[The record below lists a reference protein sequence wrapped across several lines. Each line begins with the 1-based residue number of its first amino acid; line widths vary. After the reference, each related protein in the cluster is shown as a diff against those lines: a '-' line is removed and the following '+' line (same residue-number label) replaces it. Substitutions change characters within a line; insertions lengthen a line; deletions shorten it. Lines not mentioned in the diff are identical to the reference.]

1 MPYKCLPYV
10 GKRSSSCFNQNT
22 LFYFLYIV
30 FNLVWYA
37 IPISVHN
44 LNTFVPPGK

>member
-10 GKRSSSCFNQNT
+10 RKRSSF